1 MTDPECVADDA
12 SSQSATMKCASLVLF
27 FLGTAFL
34 VSCLHTA
41 SPHDV
46 TPLADARLIIDAR
59 LQELLTLSESLKNHN
74 DAVFIEAVTQY
85 VLDTTPARVKDMY
98 IDVFRATLEAHA
110 AYVDRHTVVHGS
122 GGFLAT
128 QLIAAERRDAMRRV
142 LVDQVARM
150 ATQTHRHAKSF
161 QTAYPYEASM
171 IEDYVE
177 VAVQLR
183 RQ

>member
-1 MTDPECVADDA
+1 MTDPECIADDA
-12 SSQSATMKCASLVLF
+12 SSRSATMKCASLVLF

-46 TPLADARLIIDAR
+46 TPPVDARLIIDAR
-59 LQELLTLSESLKNHN
+59 LQELLALSESLKNHD

-85 VLDTTPARVKDMY
+85 VLDTTPPSIKDRY
-98 IDVFRATLEAHA
+98 IDVYRATLEAHA
-110 AYVDRHTVVHGS
+110 AYVDKHTVVHGY

-142 LVDQVARM
+142 LMDQVARM
-150 ATQTHRHAKSF
+150 ATQTRRYAKTF

-177 VAVQLR
+177 VAAQLR